1 MTPFHVAV
9 WIDHKVAKVFHV
21 EDERF
26 DESLIHAP
34 HSQVHRD
41 TGAAE
46 QYYHQVSEALA
57 KAGEI
62 IVLGPGSAKLEL
74 VKHVHK
80 HHHLLV
86 DKIIGV
92 ETVDHPTDKQLVAY
106 VRKYF
111 HEEDRMRGLVP

>member
-1 MTPFHVAV
+1 MTPFHAAV
-9 WIDHKVAKVFHV
+9 WIDHKVAKIFHI
-21 EDERF
+21 EEKRF

-34 HSQVHRD
+34 HNQVHRD

-46 QYYHQVSEALA
+46 QYYHKVSEALS

-92 ETVDHPTDKQLVAY
+92 ETVDHPTDKQIVAF

-111 HEEDRMRGLVP
+111 LEEDRMHGLVT